1 MTMKKILCCVLG
13 LLTLCTWTAQA
24 IGMSSPSGQLKL
36 TFELT
41 DEGKPVYQLTY
52 KGKTVNV
59 LTLRFKQEIPNC
71 KPEPIRA
78 ITLKQSN
85 ATPLYS
91 IDGFDGIKVG
101 DVIECYITEEIP
113 A

>member
-1 MTMKKILCCVLG
+1 MKKILCCVLG

-52 KGKTVNV
+52 KGKTVIKPSTLGLELV
-59 LTLRFKQEIPNC
+59 KKPHLT
-71 KPEPIRA
+71 
-78 ITLKQSN
+78 
-85 ATPLYS
+85 
-91 IDGFDGIKVG
+91 DGF
-101 DVIECYITEEIP
+101 EIAGTDTASFDETWQP
-113 A
+113 VCG